1 MPGQLEQQEVSGLR
15 QGHKRLWT
23 ALIVLTL
30 IFIWGNSLLPP
41 QKSWEV
47 SDAVR
52 KLLSCF
58 TPVGGP
64 AGGADELWGVVVRK
78 LAHFTEF
85 CVLGTLLRLRFRSE
99 RKAPWLPL
107 LAGLLAALM
116 DETIQYYTGRT
127 SLVFDV
133 WLDFFGVAVGVFI
146 AAGLLAGKGRGSPKK
161 RQSIAKYGWREEK

>member
-1 MPGQLEQQEVSGLR
+1 MPGQLERQEVSGLR
-15 QGHKRLWT
+15 QGHKQLWT

-41 QKSWEV
+41 QRSWEV
-47 SDAVR
+47 SDAVQ
-52 KLLSCF
+52 KILSYF
-58 TPVGGP
+58 TPVDSPSGEDGF
-64 AGGADELWGVVVRK
+64 WSVVVRK

-85 CVLGTLLRLRFRSE
+85 CVLGGLLRLRFQDQQ
-99 RKAPWLPL
+99 KAPWLPL
-107 LAGLLAALM
+107 LAGLLAALV